1 MKEIKIMIR
10 EAYNIKHN
18 TGMAL
23 VEIVVGLAIISISL
37 ISLLSNY
44 RAHLKAVSANIES
57 IKATYL
63 AEETLEVVRF
73 LRDSSWTKN
82 IANLSDDTDYYIY
95 WDGNVWVSTTTP
107 QLIDDFSRSFKLS
120 SVNGDEN
127 VKKVDVTVDTKTF
140 STYITNLFK
149 N

>member
-1 MKEIKIMIR
+1 M
-10 EAYNIKHN
+10 KHN
-18 TGMAL
+18 KGMAL

-44 RAHLKAVSANIES
+44 RAHLKAVSVNIES
-57 IKATYL
+57 VKAVYL

-82 IANLSDDTDYYIY
+82 IANMADDTDYYIY
-95 WDGNVWVSTTTP
+95 WDGTIWTSTTTP

-127 VKKVDVTVDTKTF
+127 VKKVDVTVGTKTL
-140 STYITNLFK
+140 STYIANLFK

>member
-1 MKEIKIMIR
+1 MIR

>member
-1 MKEIKIMIR
+1 MKR
-10 EAYNIKHN
+10 EVYNIKHN
-18 TGMAL
+18 IGMAL
-23 VEIVVGLAIISISL
+23 MEIVVGLAIISISL

-44 RAHLKAVSANIES
+44 RAHLKAISANIES

-127 VKKVDVTVDTKTF
+127 VKKVDVTVDTKTL

>member
-1 MKEIKIMIR
+1 MKR
-10 EAYNIKHN
+10 EAHNIKHN
-18 TGMAL
+18 TGMTL
-23 VEIVVGLAIISISL
+23 MEIAVGLAIISISL